1 MIYYLPEPPASPISL
16 AALRQRAR
24 RRGFLITR
32 TQHIEVFSLVHAQ
45 LRRPIAGLDATT
57 LAEVARA
64 VELVP
69 HGDLS

>member
-1 MIYYLPEPPASPISL
+1 MIYYLPEPLQARSASP
-16 AALRQRAR
+16 ATP
-24 RRGFLITR
+24 TR
-32 TQHIEVFSLVHAQ
+32 PAPRVSDHAQQHIEVFSLVHAQ